1 MIEFNRNIYPD
12 GGYIFT
18 ESDGTRLKA
27 SGWKTLEAK
36 VRGYR
41 AVNKM
46 PPGDPWQEINVQY
59 CARMPHLCR
68 QVGEPVPPGG
78 VGEVSFN
85 HRVLA
90 WIGTMVGMK
99 RKHDFN
105 RVDSATAL
113 SRANTC
119 ARCPK
124 QKSLNHAC
132 EGCLLSLKDARNG
145 LLDGVKARFKNLNPC
160 GVLSEDCQV
169 SVFVLQKPSNSP
181 ELPENCWRR
190 SG

>member
-1 MIEFNRNIYPD
+1 MIEFNRNIYPN
-12 GGYIFT
+12 GGYVFT
-18 ESDGTRLKA
+18 EADGTRLKA
-27 SGWKTLEAK
+27 SGWKSLESRI
-36 VRGYR
+36 RGYR
-41 AVNKM
+41 AVNRLD
-46 PPGDPWQEINVQY
+46 PGDPLAEIHVQY
-59 CARMPHLCR
+59 CAKMPHLCR
-68 QVGEPVPPGG
+68 QSGEPVPPGG
-78 VGEVSFN
+78 VGEVTFN

-90 WIGTMVGMK
+90 WIGTMVGLK

-105 RVDSATAL
+105 RVDSDTAL

-145 LLDGVKARFKNLNPC
+145 LLDGIKARFKNLNPC

-169 SVFVLQKPSNSP
+169 SVFVLQRPSNNP